1 MVELRLKELI
11 EHNQLKWV
19 EAKHKQIPQKGRN
32 IVFFV
37 LSISLVSEG
46 QGDSLKGLK
55 VSFLCPGQIWHLGR
69 EAFLYYEEWLQG
81 LRLEYETG

>member
-32 IVFFV
+32 IVFFI
-37 LSISLVSEG
+37 LSTSLVSEG
-46 QGDSLKGLK
+46 QGDSL
-55 VSFLCPGQIWHLGR
+55 
-69 EAFLYYEEWLQG
+69 
-81 LRLEYETG
+81 